1 MSRLFPSNEGL
12 ADRVLRVL
20 IGIAVLS
27 LAFVGPKTSWAYL
40 GLLPLITGLVGSCPA
55 YTLLG
60 ISTCP
65 MKRSSNAATTR

>member
-12 ADRVLRVL
+12 ADRVLRVV
-20 IGIAVLS
+20 IGVAVLS
-27 LAFVGPKTSWAYL
+27 LAFVGPKTPWAYL
-40 GLLPLITGLVGSCPA
+40 GLLPIVTGLVGSCPA

-65 MKRSSNAATTR
+65 MKRSSNTPTPR